1 MTRPPLRLMTY
12 NVFEGGMG
20 GGGRRL
26 DLVASV
32 VRAARPDVL
41 ALCEAHGMAEEPS
54 RFADFAAAVGMR
66 GRVAPAPSGFH
77 VALLVRAPHALAA
90 FHGISLGGPNVLGAG
105 LVRMAGLGDVM
116 VAVAHL
122 EPFDPAV
129 RQAEAERLAAM
140 IDPSLP
146 AIVLGDLNGLSH
158 RDGLTRADLLELPL
172 HHVERHVDQ
181 DGEVATGVTQALEA
195 AGLVDAWRAVHP
207 HAAPELGWTVPTAV
221 PTPPHFGPMR
231 IDYVFVSGDL
241 AGRLS
246 RCEPWREP
254 PAPAA
259 SDHYPV
265 ACDLDM
271 NQ

>member
-1 MTRPPLRLMTY
+1 MTY
-12 NVFEGGMG
+12 NLYEGGMG

-26 DLVASV
+26 DLVAAV

-54 RFADFAAAVGMR
+54 RFADLAAAVGMR

-77 VALLVRAPHALAA
+77 VALLARAPHALAA
-90 FHGISLGGPNVLGAG
+90 FHGISLGGTNVLGAG
-105 LVRMAGLGDVM
+105 LVRMAGIGDVM

-122 EPFDPAV
+122 EPFDPAA

-158 RDGLTRADLLELPL
+158 RDGLTRADLLKLPL
-172 HHVERHVDQ
+172 HHVERHVEQ
-181 DGEVATGVTQALEA
+181 DGEVATGATRALEA

-207 HAAPELGWTVPTAV
+207 HASPERGPHAPPEQGWTVPTSV
-221 PTPPHFGPMR
+221 PSPPHFGPMR
-231 IDYVFVSGDL
+231 VDYVFLSRDL
-241 AGRLS
+241 AGRLV
-246 RCEPWREP
+246 RCEPWRET
-254 PAPAA
+254 PAATA
-259 SDHYPV
+259 SDHFPV
-265 ACDLDM
+265 ACDLNM
-271 NQ
+271 SQ